1 MVNNF
6 KAQILFLYETRN
18 TASWLDMIHVRFSFR
33 GCLDVDKVGKGGGL
47 ALLWSGEVD
56 LSISSYSARHIDA
69 MISYESQQLR
79 IGMFSRIYCVL

>member
-6 KAQILFLYETRN
+6 KAQIFFLYETRN

-47 ALLWSGEVD
+47 ALLWSEEVD
-56 LSISSYSARHIDA
+56 VSISTYSARHIDT
-69 MISYESQQLR
+69 IVSCESEL
-79 IGMFSRIYCVL
+79 I

>member
-1 MVNNF
+1 M
-6 KAQILFLYETRN
+6 ER
-18 TASWLDMIHVRFSFR
+18 VRVRLGYR
-33 GCLDVDKVGKGGGL
+33 GCLTVDKVGKGGGL